1 MRKFLTLPSVYDSGT
16 LPPHLSRKG
25 FLVKAIFLLA
35 VFFLGLT
42 ACDSAGPP
50 AEEDR
55 PCESFAGCSTLNG
68 ISQVR
73 GEPFVVSDALASD
86 SVLYVAL
93 SSLTRRFDSTKF
105 NPDEVYVLSRR
116 LGGPEADSTWRLR
129 QMSDKPEGPSGGGMG
144 APTLAFDTD
153 GTVHLLW
160 GNQTFFRG
168 GQVMPTE
175 ILEATGRRGAWSEPV
190 SIYEMPPLGRSLS
203 SGRLPAPMARD
214 GSGRLHAAFRIP
226 DGTGGFGRVQFIR
239 RQGGNWTETGSPFG
253 EDTKNPWLEGTSEGA
268 LITAYIGLKDEGP
281 SGLLFRK
288 SPDGGQTWSAPE
300 KIIGL
305 GNSQEDPDVR
315 VYAPKILESTLG
327 TYHVLFPYDTPGQ
340 SSVLSDQIWHSVSRD
355 GGQTWSEPGP
365 VNSNDQDFA
374 GNLTTAVDGGGRVHA
389 VYYEGPVFSNETKA
403 GVRHAVWEEQRWQQQ
418 PDLSTGEIMV
428 DGDQAIGLTA
438 DPSGCLHAV
447 WDEVVEQEEDGIER
461 TTRLRYRRLGCS

>member
-1 MRKFLTLPSVYDSGT
+1 VE
-16 LPPHLSRKG
+16 
-25 FLVKAIFLLA
+25 AIFPVA
-35 VFFLGLT
+35 VFFLSLA

-55 PCESFAGCSTLNG
+55 PCGSFAGCSTLNG

-116 LGGPEADSTWRLR
+116 LGGPEADSTWRMR
-129 QMSDKPEGPSGGGMG
+129 QVSDAPEGPSGGGMG

-160 GNQTFFRG
+160 GNQTFFRS

-226 DGTGGFGRVQFIR
+226 DGTGFGRIQFIR
-239 RQGGNWTETGSPFG
+239 RQGGGWTEAGSPFG

-281 SGLLFRK
+281 SGLLFRT

-315 VYAPKILESTLG
+315 VYAPKILESAPG

-340 SSVLSDQIWHSVSRD
+340 SSVLSDQIWHSVLRD
-355 GGQTWSEPGP
+355 GGETWSEPGP
-365 VNSNDQDFA
+365 VNASDQNYAFH
-374 GNLTTAVDGGGRVHA
+374 LSAVADETGKVHLA
-389 VYYEGPVFSNETKA
+389 YYQGPVFSNK
-403 GVRHAVWEEQRWQQQ
+403 EEARIRYAIWNGARWQRQSN
-418 PDLSTGEIMV
+418 LSNNPIQINGSE
-428 DGDQAIGLTA
+428 GLALTA
-438 DPSGCLHAV
+438 DPSGCFHVV
-447 WDEVVEQEEDGIER
+447 WDEIVKQKKGSIDR
-461 TTRLRYRRLGCS
+461 TTRLRSRRLGCQ